1 MTDKTDKKN
10 EAPAAEGEENEIVS
24 AARESRAQKK
34 AADASAAKSTGLD
47 QDGDAKSGFG
57 WKKAAGIGIGSAAV
71 LAALIYAN
79 RDKR

>member
-1 MTDKTDKKN
+1 MSDKDQASPTVD
-10 EAPAAEGEENEIVS
+10 AEENEIVS
-24 AARESRAQKK
+24 AARESRAQQE
-34 AADASAAKSTGLD
+34 AADASAAETD
-47 QDGDAKSGFG
+47 PAAAKTGFG